1 MNLTTQITK
10 MLGIKYPIIQAGMAG
25 STTPELV
32 STVSKQGGLG
42 MIGAGYFDSHQLS
55 KEILEVQKLT
65 QAPFAVNLFTPNDIK
80 YDKKQIEQM
89 NTKLKPY
96 REALGL
102 STPKNSTVKEKEKFE
117 DAIEVIESL
126 KVPIIAFTFGIPNQ
140 NIIKRL
146 HNAGKILIGTATS
159 VEEAVENENAGMDI
173 VVAQGYEA
181 GGHRGSFT
189 TINGEF
195 PLVGTLSLVPQI
207 VDNVSIPVI
216 AAGDIMDGRGLVASL
231 ALGAGAAQLG
241 TAYLTT
247 NESGADD
254 KIKNEIIESSETDT
268 ILTNVFSGKLAR
280 GIMNEFVHNMNLYS
294 KQVPPYPLQNQ
305 LTTQIRKSALEKGYT
320 EWTHIWSG
328 QSTRLA
334 DTVDAAQLTK
344 NIINDAVK
352 IINNK

>member
-159 VEEAVENENAGMDI
+159 VE
-173 VVAQGYEA
+173 
-181 GGHRGSFT
+181 
-189 TINGEF
+189 
-195 PLVGTLSLVPQI
+195 
-207 VDNVSIPVI
+207 
-216 AAGDIMDGRGLVASL
+216 
-231 ALGAGAAQLG
+231 
-241 TAYLTT
+241 
-247 NESGADD
+247 
-254 KIKNEIIESSETDT
+254 
-268 ILTNVFSGKLAR
+268 
-280 GIMNEFVHNMNLYS
+280 
-294 KQVPPYPLQNQ
+294 
-305 LTTQIRKSALEKGYT
+305 
-320 EWTHIWSG
+320 
-328 QSTRLA
+328 
-334 DTVDAAQLTK
+334 
-344 NIINDAVK
+344 
-352 IINNK
+352 